1 LLDSFWDSNDL
12 FVVVELAEAG
22 DLASL
27 IEEYRARS
35 TLRCQWRTRSW

>member
-1 LLDSFWDSNDL
+1 MRRLLDSFWENNDL

-27 IEEYRARS
+27 IDEYRTRS
-35 TLRCQWRTRSW
+35 TLQCQ